1 MDTDEVWNMRQG
13 KALRTVVIRLTTER
27 LKENVEILAATL
39 RSEGVEVLTE
49 LPDTGQGADCVRQ
62 EPGSRNGDSAWR
74 EPDGILYLTDD
85 VNQLRIWQKCGLE
98 GAVLLHEGNR
108 LEDFQG
114 IMYALE
120 RVEELD
126 RGELERIY
134 RRLHGLPWRI
144 LETDRCVVREITVED
159 VDRLYEIYA
168 EPSVTEYMDN
178 LYADREEEKSYTQSY
193 IRNMYGFY
201 GYGMWIVEV
210 KYSGRVIGRV
220 GIEPCGE
227 ENELGYVIAE
237 PWRRLGIAYEVC
249 RAVMKYGFEELGLDQ
264 ISARVQRENQPSK
277 GLLQKLGFQKH
288 SETAES
294 DAIMEKWICRKDF
307 FDFLQKTL

>member
-1 MDTDEVWNMRQG
+1 MKPE
-13 KALRTVVIRLTTER
+13 KALRTVVIKLKTEY
-27 LKENVEILAATL
+27 LKENVKALASTL
-39 RSEGVEVLTE
+39 RTEGLEVLLE
-49 LPDTGQGADCVRQ
+49 LSDAGQ
-62 EPGSRNGDSAWR
+62 ES
-74 EPDGILYLTDD
+74 DGENPESVWKESGGTLYLTDD
-85 VNQLRIWQKCGLE
+85 VNLLRVWKKFGLE

-108 LEDFQG
+108 QEDFRG

-120 RVEELD
+120 QVEELD
-126 RGELERIY
+126 WEELERIY

-178 LYADREEEKSYTQSY
+178 LYADREEEKIYTQNY

-264 ISARVQRENQPSK
+264 ISARVQSRNHPSK

-288 SETAES
+288 SETADS
-294 DAIMEKWICRKDF
+294 DVIMEKWICRKDF
-307 FDFLQKTL
+307 FDFM

>member
-1 MDTDEVWNMRQG
+1 
-13 KALRTVVIRLTTER
+13 
-27 LKENVEILAATL
+27 
-39 RSEGVEVLTE
+39 
-49 LPDTGQGADCVRQ
+49 
-62 EPGSRNGDSAWR
+62 
-74 EPDGILYLTDD
+74 
-85 VNQLRIWQKCGLE
+85 
-98 GAVLLHEGNR
+98 
-108 LEDFQG
+108 
-114 IMYALE
+114 MYALE

-126 RGELERIY
+126 AEELDRIY
-134 RRLHGLPWRI
+134 RRLHGLPWKI

-178 LYADREEEKSYTQSY
+178 LYADRKDEKSYAQNY

-201 GYGMWIVEV
+201 GYGMWILEE
-210 KYSGRVIGRV
+210 KRSGFVIGRV

-237 PWRRLGIAYEVC
+237 LWRRRGIAEEVC
-249 RAVMKYGFEELGLDQ
+249 GAVVRYGFQELGLDR
-264 ISARVQRENQPSK
+264 ISARVQSRNRPSK
-277 GLLQKLGFQKH
+277 GLLKKLGFQKD

-307 FDFLQKTL
+307 LDFL

>member
-1 MDTDEVWNMRQG
+1 MKPE
-13 KALRTVVIRLTTER
+13 KALWTVVIKLTTEY
-27 LKENVEILAATL
+27 LKENVKALASTL
-39 RSEGVEVLTE
+39 RTEGLEVLLE
-49 LPDTGQGADCVRQ
+49 LSDAGQ
-62 EPGSRNGDSAWR
+62 ES
-74 EPDGILYLTDD
+74 DGENPESVWKESGGTLYLTDD
-85 VNQLRIWQKCGLE
+85 VNLLRVWKKFGLE

-108 LEDFQG
+108 QEDFRG

-120 RVEELD
+120 QVEELD
-126 RGELERIY
+126 WEELERIY

-168 EPSVTEYMDN
+168 EPSVTKYMDN
-178 LYADREEEKSYTQSY
+178 LFADREEEKAYTQGY

-237 PWRRLGIAYEVC
+237 PWRRLGIAKEVC

-277 GLLQKLGFQKH
+277 GLLQNLGFQKH
-288 SETAES
+288 SETADS
-294 DAIMEKWICRKDF
+294 DVIMEKWICRKDF
-307 FDFLQKTL
+307 FDFM

>member
-1 MDTDEVWNMRQG
+1 MKPE
-13 KALRTVVIRLTTER
+13 KALRTVVIKLTTEY
-27 LKENVEILAATL
+27 LKENVKALASTL
-39 RSEGVEVLTE
+39 RTEGLEVLLE
-49 LPDTGQGADCVRQ
+49 LSDAGQ
-62 EPGSRNGDSAWR
+62 ES
-74 EPDGILYLTDD
+74 DGENPESVWKESGGTLYLTDD
-85 VNQLRIWQKCGLE
+85 VNLLRVWKKFGLE

-108 LEDFQG
+108 QEDFRG

-120 RVEELD
+120 QVEELD
-126 RGELERIY
+126 WEELERIY
-134 RRLHGLPWRI
+134 RRLHGLPWKI

-168 EPSVTEYMDN
+168 EPSVTKYMDN
-178 LYADREEEKSYTQSY
+178 LFADREEEKAYTQAY

-210 KYSGRVIGRV
+210 KYLGRVIGRV

-237 PWRRLGIAYEVC
+237 PWRRLGIAKEVC

-277 GLLQKLGFQKH
+277 GLLQNLGFQKH
-288 SETAES
+288 SETADS
-294 DAIMEKWICRKDF
+294 DVIMEKWICRKDF
-307 FDFLQKTL
+307 FDFM

>member
-1 MDTDEVWNMRQG
+1 MKPE
-13 KALRTVVIRLTTER
+13 KALRTVVIKLKTEY
-27 LKENVEILAATL
+27 LKENVKALASTL
-39 RSEGVEVLTE
+39 RTEGLEVLLE
-49 LPDTGQGADCVRQ
+49 LSDAGQ
-62 EPGSRNGDSAWR
+62 ES
-74 EPDGILYLTDD
+74 DGENPESVWKESGGTLYLTDD
-85 VNQLRIWQKCGLE
+85 VNLLRMWQKSGLE

-108 LEDFQG
+108 QEDFLG

-126 RGELERIY
+126 GEELDRIY
-134 RRLHGLPWRI
+134 RRLHELPWKI
-144 LETDRCVVREITVED
+144 LETDRCVVREITVGD

-168 EPSVTEYMDN
+168 EPSVTKYMDN
-178 LYADREEEKSYTQSY
+178 LFADREEEKAYTQGY

-210 KYSGRVIGRV
+210 KYLGRVIGRV

-237 PWRRLGIAYEVC
+237 PWRRLGIAKEVC

-277 GLLQKLGFQKH
+277 GLLQNLGFQKH
-288 SETAES
+288 SETADS
-294 DAIMEKWICRKDF
+294 DVIMEKWICRKDF
-307 FDFLQKTL
+307 FDFM

>member
-1 MDTDEVWNMRQG
+1 MKPE
-13 KALRTVVIRLTTER
+13 KALRTVVIKLKTEY
-27 LKENVEILAATL
+27 LKENVKALASTL
-39 RSEGVEVLTE
+39 RTEGLEVLLE
-49 LPDTGQGADCVRQ
+49 LSDAGQ
-62 EPGSRNGDSAWR
+62 ES
-74 EPDGILYLTDD
+74 DGENPESVWKESGGTLYLTDD
-85 VNQLRIWQKCGLE
+85 VNLLRVWKKFGLE

-108 LEDFQG
+108 QEDFRG

-120 RVEELD
+120 QVEELD
-126 RGELERIY
+126 WEELERIY

-168 EPSVTEYMDN
+168 EPSVTKYMDN
-178 LYADREEEKSYTQSY
+178 LFADREEEKAYTQAY

-210 KYSGRVIGRV
+210 KYLGRVIGRV

-237 PWRRLGIAYEVC
+237 PWRRLGIAKEVC

-277 GLLQKLGFQKH
+277 VLLQNLGFQKH
-288 SETAES
+288 SETADS
-294 DAIMEKWICRKDF
+294 DVIMEKWICRKDF
-307 FDFLQKTL
+307 FDFM

>member
-1 MDTDEVWNMRQG
+1 MKPE
-13 KALRTVVIRLTTER
+13 KALRTVVIKLKTEY
-27 LKENVEILAATL
+27 LKENVKALASTL
-39 RSEGVEVLTE
+39 RTEGLEVLLE
-49 LPDTGQGADCVRQ
+49 LSDAGQ
-62 EPGSRNGDSAWR
+62 ES
-74 EPDGILYLTDD
+74 DGENPESVWKESGGTLYLTDD
-85 VNQLRIWQKCGLE
+85 VNLLRVWKKFGLE

-108 LEDFQG
+108 QEDFRG

-120 RVEELD
+120 QVEELD
-126 RGELERIY
+126 WEELERIY

-168 EPSVTEYMDN
+168 EPSVTKYMDN
-178 LYADREEEKSYTQSY
+178 LFADREEEKAYTQAY

-237 PWRRLGIAYEVC
+237 PWRRLGIAKEVC

-277 GLLQKLGFQKH
+277 GLLQNLGFQKH
-288 SETAES
+288 SETADS
-294 DAIMEKWICRKDF
+294 DVIMEKWICRKDF
-307 FDFLQKTL
+307 FDFM

>member
-1 MDTDEVWNMRQG
+1 MKPE
-13 KALRTVVIRLTTER
+13 KALRTVVIKLKTEY
-27 LKENVEILAATL
+27 LKENVKALASTL
-39 RSEGVEVLTE
+39 RTEGLEVLLE
-49 LPDTGQGADCVRQ
+49 LSDAGQ
-62 EPGSRNGDSAWR
+62 ES
-74 EPDGILYLTDD
+74 DGENPESVWKESGGTLYLTDD
-85 VNQLRIWQKCGLE
+85 VNLLRVWKKFGLE

-108 LEDFQG
+108 QEDFRG

-120 RVEELD
+120 QVEELD
-126 RGELERIY
+126 WEELERIY

-178 LYADREEEKSYTQSY
+178 LYADREEEKIYTQNY

-264 ISARVQRENQPSK
+264 ISARVQSRNHPSK

-294 DAIMEKWICRKDF
+294 GTIMEKWICRKVF
-307 FDFLQKTL
+307 F

>member
-1 MDTDEVWNMRQG
+1 MKPE
-13 KALRTVVIRLTTER
+13 KALRTVVIKLKTEY
-27 LKENVEILAATL
+27 LKENVKALASTL
-39 RSEGVEVLTE
+39 RTEGLEVLLE
-49 LPDTGQGADCVRQ
+49 LSDAGQ
-62 EPGSRNGDSAWR
+62 ES
-74 EPDGILYLTDD
+74 DGENPENVWKELGGTLYLTDD
-85 VNQLRIWQKCGLE
+85 VNLLRVWKKFGLE

-108 LEDFQG
+108 QEDFRG

-120 RVEELD
+120 QVEELD
-126 RGELERIY
+126 WEELERIY

-168 EPSVTEYMDN
+168 EPSVTKYMDN
-178 LYADREEEKSYTQSY
+178 LFADREEEKAYTQAY

-210 KYSGRVIGRV
+210 KYLGRVIGRV

-237 PWRRLGIAYEVC
+237 PWRRLGIAKEVC

-277 GLLQKLGFQKH
+277 GLLQNLGFQTQRNGGFGRHHGKMDLQ
-288 SETAES
+288 E
-294 DAIMEKWICRKDF
+294 RF
-307 FDFLQKTL
+307 F

>member
-1 MDTDEVWNMRQG
+1 MKPEKV
-13 KALRTVVIRLTTER
+13 LRTVVIKLTTEY
-27 LKENVEILAATL
+27 LKENVKALTSTL
-39 RSEGVEVLTE
+39 RTEGLEVLLE
-49 LPDTGQGADCVRQ
+49 LSDAGQ
-62 EPGSRNGDSAWR
+62 DS
-74 EPDGILYLTDD
+74 DGENPENVWKESGGTLYLTDD
-85 VNQLRIWQKCGLE
+85 VNLLRVWQKFGLE
-98 GAVLLHEGNR
+98 GAVLLHGGNR
-108 LEDFQG
+108 QEDFRG

-120 RVEELD
+120 QVEELD
-126 RGELERIY
+126 WEELERIY
-134 RRLHGLPWRI
+134 RRLHGLPWKI

-168 EPSVTEYMDN
+168 EPSVTKYMDN
-178 LYADREEEKSYTQSY
+178 LFADREEEKAYTQGY

-210 KYSGRVIGRV
+210 KYLGRVIGRV

-237 PWRRLGIAYEVC
+237 PWRRLGIAKEVC

-277 GLLQKLGFQKH
+277 GLLQNLGFQKH
-288 SETAES
+288 SETADS
-294 DAIMEKWICRKDF
+294 DVIMEKWICRKDF
-307 FDFLQKTL
+307 FDFM